1 MSTSS
6 FPRTGR
12 ESMKTEIRS
21 STEETGS
28 IKPTVDR
35 RSTRRVNNLSNACH
49 VTIPPTSFRV
59 TFCSSWDPL
68 RETGRRGIS
77 TRRRNP
83 VSASMSSLEKG
94 QNGSEIDLPRPT
106 EHSPERRALEKK
118 LLRKIDLRM
127 SILIGSISRL
137 GICIGLMCSNLHL
150 ELHRPE

>member
-59 TFCSSWDPL
+59 TFFVHHGIPYA
-68 RETGRRGIS
+68 RRGGVAY

-127 SILIGSISRL
+127 SILIGNISRL
-137 GICIGLMCSNLHL
+137 DICIGLMCSNLHL